1 MFRQIGAFFRRLFAN
16 RGFRRGL
23 RIFFWLLLAWYLYN
37 IYKYLVA
44 LMHTGLP
51 LGKALRILF
60 RTPLSGSVIPLPFAS
75 VALGVVIGVVWFY
88 RRKKQKQQAQEKK
101 AGETPAPKQEAE
113 IIETTHY
120 KFY

>member
-23 RIFFWLLLAWYLYN
+23 RI
-37 IYKYLVA
+37 

-101 AGETPAPKQEAE
+101 AGETPAPKQEEE

-120 KFY
+120 KFF

>member
-1 MFRQIGAFFRRLFAN
+1 MFLQIADFFRRLFVN

-23 RIFFWLLLAWYLYN
+23 RVFLWLLLAWYLYN

-60 RTPLSGSVIPLPFAS
+60 HTPLAGSVIPFPFAS
-75 VALGVVIGVVWFY
+75 VALGVVIGVVWFW
-88 RRKKQKQQAQEKK
+88 RRKKQKQQAQEKE
-101 AGETPAPKQEAE
+101 AGETPAPAKEEE

-120 KFY
+120 RFF